1 MNGFAPQVDGA
12 ISYPAWTVVHVEH
25 KSAPGG
31 PQSAVHAKREST
43 CSPIVILSRVAVK
56 NLPQFH
62 KTPSLYSGQA
72 LRLRLRV
79 TQETTSPGHGSPGTD
94 AARESIPWLKRASRL
109 KPTGDWQQ
117 PPSGGL
123 LFQPGIE
130 IPGRLKGKRRRPRSR
145 EC

>member
-12 ISYPAWTVVHVEH
+12 ILYPAWTVVHAEREI
-25 KSAPGG
+25 APGG
-31 PQSAVHAKREST
+31 PPAVYAKREST
-43 CSPIVILSRVAVK
+43 CSPIVILSRVAAR

-94 AARESIPWLKRASRL
+94 AARESIPWLKPDQSA
-109 KPTGDWQQ
+109 KADW
-117 PPSGGL
+117 
-123 LFQPGIE
+123 
-130 IPGRLKGKRRRPRSR
+130 
-145 EC
+145 